1 MEEEGKVIKG
11 DEHIGME
18 EYLDEADINFS
29 TPKYSPITIIDY
41 NSITDSIYLEDTIYK
56 DMNNLYKYKKTL
68 KFSSSNNE
76 IVKILRDCYDN
87 EVWIS
92 NGSKQMLVINK
103 NDMWEYHNAIKDTFK
118 SGIKRPDTGK
128 RYYSVD
134 IKKDKSS
141 SEEWVYLNELKIK
154 IKKAKVWDNFSELKS
169 LYLDK
174 KKWEKINKHYE
185 EKGKYLGIKHI

>member
-56 DMNNLYKYKKTL
+56 DRNNLYKYKKTL

-92 NGSKQMLVINK
+92 NGNKQMLVINK
-103 NDMWEYHNAIKDTFK
+103 NDMWEYINAIKYN
-118 SGIKRPDTGK
+118 TGR

-134 IKKDKSS
+134 IKKNKSS

-185 EKGKYLGIKHI
+185 EKGKYLGIKYI

>member
-1 MEEEGKVIKG
+1 MDEEGKVIKG

-18 EYLDEADINFS
+18 EYLDDTDTHNR
-29 TPKYSPITIIDY
+29 PKYDPITIIDY
-41 NSITDSIYLEDTIYK
+41 NSRTDSIYLEDTIYK
-56 DMNNLYKYKKTL
+56 DKNNLYEYKKTL
-68 KFSSSNNE
+68 KFSSTNSE

-92 NGSKQMLVINK
+92 DGKKLMLVINK
-103 NDMWEYHNAIKDTFK
+103 DDMWEYHNAIKDTFK
-118 SGIKRPDTGK
+118 SGNKRPDTGR

-134 IKKDKSS
+134 IKKNKSS
-141 SEEWVYLNELKIK
+141 SEEWEYLNELKMK

-185 EKGKYLGIKHI
+185 EKGKYIGIKHI